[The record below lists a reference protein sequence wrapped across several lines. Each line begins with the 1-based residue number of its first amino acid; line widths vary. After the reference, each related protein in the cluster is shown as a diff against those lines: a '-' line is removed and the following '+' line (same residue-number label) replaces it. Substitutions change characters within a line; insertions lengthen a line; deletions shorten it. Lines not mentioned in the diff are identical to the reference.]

1 MVSHNCGL
9 DKCVHGGLLTL
20 DLETPQKKAKN
31 VKSVPQPFFNGNLLK
46 DLLLQ
51 DPRSFCPLA
60 HM

>member
-51 DPRSFCPLA
+51 DP
-60 HM
+60 